1 MDQIMIYLQQWLPA
15 GIVTIISLIL
25 SISLPILEKTL
36 CNKIYEKCFT
46 HTDNRIKELITVMD
60 EEKIRYDDLKKRY
73 EDLELKY
80 SQVQKDLNDIAYSQK
95 KIEELITHVEVND
108 EKYKESN
115 I

>member
-15 GIVTIISLIL
+15 GIVTIISLVL
-25 SISLPILEKTL
+25 TISLPILEKTL
-36 CNKIYEKCFT
+36 CNRIYEKCFN
-46 HTDNRIKELITVMD
+46 HTNDKIRELINIVDD
-60 EEKIRYDDLKKRY
+60 EKVRYDDLKKRY
-73 EDLELKY
+73 EELEFKY